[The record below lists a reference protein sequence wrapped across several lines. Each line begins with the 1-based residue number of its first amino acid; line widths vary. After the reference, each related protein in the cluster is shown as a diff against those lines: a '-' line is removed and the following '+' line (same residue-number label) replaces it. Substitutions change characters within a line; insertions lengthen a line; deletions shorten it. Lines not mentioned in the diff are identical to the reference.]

1 MTLLKEI
8 RPQDDLDEV
17 TCLGQQE
24 MSLILHEDDETH
36 EKSEAIG

>member
-17 TCLGQQE
+17 ICLGQQE
-24 MSLILHEDDETH
+24 MTLILHEEEAH
-36 EKSEAIG
+36 EESEAIG